1 MIRHETGAWCG
12 MTLRRTSWQ
21 QKPVSETKRSIAHPV
36 LYWQELIP
44 FNQRTCRIIF
54 KMCFS
59 RSCMPSQVTR
69 HILEVLL
76 TQTHFGHPKLSGK
89 CYITPL
95 YPKLKSPF
103 KKWVYAI
110 DSFMR
115 YGQFK
120 SPVTRVVTPTPI
132 FFYQV
137 LISGI
142 KMQKRRLFHHFVLE
156 IYLI

>member
-1 MIRHETGAWCG
+1 MLFKKLHAQSGDQTYFGSF
-12 MTLRRTSWQ
+12 T
-21 QKPVSETKRSIAHPV
+21 HP
-36 LYWQELIP
+36 
-44 FNQRTCRIIF
+44 
-54 KMCFS
+54 
-59 RSCMPSQVTR
+59 
-69 HILEVLL
+69 
-76 TQTHFGHPKLSGK
+76 QTHFGHPKLSGK

-142 KMQKRRLFHHFVLE
+142 KMQKRRFVSSLCSRDILDLKILQSDWQSHFGPMWLRKKPIDLLLLNLVKKMKDK
-156 IYLI
+156 YD